1 MNRTVSIIC
10 GALILVASASFP
22 AHARE
27 GDESSVT
34 SERPAALHTH
44 EMQDGNSS
52 GGNGFLP
59 GTRLFPSFP
68 ADPRRVAFSGGIRYH
83 DDAFNRFRTRYGTD
97 SHVLGKN
104 KTFGAVSLG
113 SRLPLY
119 RWDVIKGRLQFNVE
133 GCVWAVFA
141 FKHTSG
147 WLGDASTLLNADYYF
162 AFPTSYAYKNFA
174 IQLRPWHQ
182 SSHLGDEFIILYP
195 EIARR
200 NVSNEGIDIFASY
213 FIIPQLRIYGGIGCI
228 YHSFKG
234 AKFDPFYMEYG
245 IEARPFDV
253 IRIMRNIF
261 FQPFISIHMRNTQN
275 NRFAIN
281 GNYAIGIE
289 VAAQRGD
296 YRPKMQLYFSF
307 HHGPSM
313 DGQFYH
319 AKTSYYSLTLTFEL
333 I

>member
-1 MNRTVSIIC
+1 MKQMLPSVCGLIIFITTVSSPAPAFESA
-10 GALILVASASFP
+10 GPGTPVPEQTGEAAS
-22 AHARE
+22 
-27 GDESSVT
+27 
-34 SERPAALHTH
+34 
-44 EMQDGNSS
+44 DGT
-52 GGNGFLP
+52 GWLP
-59 GTRLFPSFP
+59 GTRLFPSFI

-97 SHVLGKN
+97 SQVLGKN
-104 KTFGAVSLG
+104 RTFGAVSLG
-113 SRLPLY
+113 SRLPIY
-119 RWDVIKGRLQFNVE
+119 RWDVKKGELQFEIE
-133 GCVWAVFA
+133 GSVWALFA
-141 FKHTSG
+141 FKHASG

-162 AFPTSYAYKNFA
+162 AFPTTYVYKNFA
-174 IQLRPWHQ
+174 IQFRPWHL

-200 NVSNEGIDIFASY
+200 NVSNEGIDIYASY
-213 FIIPQLRIYGGIGCI
+213 YIIPQVRIYGGIGCI

-245 IEARPFDV
+245 VEIRPFGP
-253 IRIMRNIF
+253 IRIARAFI
-261 FQPFISIHMRNTQN
+261 FQPFVTAHMRNTQN

-289 VAAQRGD
+289 LAARRGD
-296 YRPKMQLYFSF
+296 YRPKMQLFFSF
-307 HHGPSM
+307 HHGPSL